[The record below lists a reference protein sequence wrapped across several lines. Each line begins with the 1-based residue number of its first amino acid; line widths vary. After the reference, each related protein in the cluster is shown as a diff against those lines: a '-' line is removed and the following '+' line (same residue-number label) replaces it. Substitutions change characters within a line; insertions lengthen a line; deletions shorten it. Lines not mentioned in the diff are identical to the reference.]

1 MHRLLPRLRQLLL
14 LLVALVMLLAAAAPA
29 STARAN
35 GAPTWQ
41 AWGLTV
47 DFPMLA
53 TDAPKIMY
61 TVYVGTNNPISQVV
75 AESAP
80 VDLWA
85 NGSCVTQ
92 GGGPLTWQGGYADF
106 NGNVYIRC
114 RLPSWRAGIG
124 ALAPSLPGASNN
136 TLTCDAGGAPLFSAA
151 QVKLDPVSSANPI
164 IDASGLGIA
173 FSAPSNGIKART
185 SLTLTSGTY
194 SSPQW
199 NQSSAGNRVV
209 IGENGPAITAVATHF
224 GWLDFLTDPNW
235 DNFFNTVNGTTIG
248 HWVESPSAHWTAPAA
263 RYKLKTQSDY
273 VDIGY
278 SPATGSYLRGELGA
292 TRVDPGC
299 KNS

>member
-1 MHRLLPRLRQLLL
+1 MHRLLPRLRRLLIL
-14 LLVALVMLLAAAAPA
+14 PLALVVLLAAAAPA
-29 STARAN
+29 STARAT

-47 DFPMLA
+47 DFPTLA
-53 TDAPKIMY
+53 TGAPEIMY
-61 TVYVGTNNPISQVV
+61 TVYVGTNDPTPQVTV
-75 AESAP
+75 ESTP

-92 GGGPLTWQGGYADF
+92 GNGPLIWQGGYADF

-124 ALAPSLPGASNN
+124 ALAPGLPGASNN

-235 DNFFNTVNGTTIG
+235 DDFFNTVTGTTIG
-248 HWVESPSAHWTAPAA
+248 HWVELPSAHWTAPAA

-273 VDIGY
+273 IHIGY